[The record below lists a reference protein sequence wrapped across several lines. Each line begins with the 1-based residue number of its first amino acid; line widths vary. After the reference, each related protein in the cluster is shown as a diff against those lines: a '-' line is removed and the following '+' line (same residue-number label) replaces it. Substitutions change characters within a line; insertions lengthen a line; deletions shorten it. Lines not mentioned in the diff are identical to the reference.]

1 MSCDVKTTQWRLVEV
16 GRVVLL
22 SKGPYSGKLA
32 TIVEI
37 IDHKRVLIDSPIV
50 PRQSYSLKNVTLTP
64 IVIDNL
70 PRGARN
76 GVVKKLWENCAVDT
90 KWAESSWAKKITS
103 KETRRN
109 LSDFDRFRVLVLRK
123 QRRFEVRKAAAK
135 A

>member
-1 MSCDVKTTQWRLVEV
+1 VNWTKPSLVEV

>member
-16 GRVVLL
+16 GRVLLL
-22 SKGPYSGKLA
+22 SKGPYSGNLA

-37 IDHKRVLIDSPIV
+37 IDHKRVLIDSPTV

-64 IVIDNL
+64 IVIENL

-76 GVVKKLWENCAVDT
+76 GVVNKLWEKSAVDT
-90 KWAESSWAKKITS
+90 KWAESSWAKKIAS
-103 KETRRN
+103 KETRRS